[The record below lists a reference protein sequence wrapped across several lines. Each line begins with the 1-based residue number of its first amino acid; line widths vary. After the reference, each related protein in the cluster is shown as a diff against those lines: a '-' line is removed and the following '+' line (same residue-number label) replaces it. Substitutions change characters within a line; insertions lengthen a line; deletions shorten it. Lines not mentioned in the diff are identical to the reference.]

1 MCDYN
6 YKDGYD
12 KIHDYNTFNS
22 NDVTGRNLLFLIGS
36 IFILLISNIYF
47 VFKNKNINVLT
58 FCLICILTVSIIDR
72 PIRFIYM
79 FSYILTSQIRT
90 EAFLDKDYYFPKYK
104 LFENNYKPIKKEL
117 NTLLNK
123 TNKGKDIIFTK
134 DTFDKKENAY
144 IGKDVDVQNNRGW
157 RIFHIK
163 LADTYNQKALK
174 IFPTLISLLKKCP
187 EIINCSVSILDEKT
201 YIPIHN
207 GYYKGM
213 MRFML
218 PLIIPKN
225 KDNVYLCNNYNKY
238 VWTEGESVL
247 WDDTYPHKVYNYT
260 NEMRV
265 VLYMDVVRSIN
276 GFLGKMNTFLI
287 KQLSNSNMIKDEIK
301 KTEKKYK
308 L

>member
-6 YKDGYD
+6 YKDGYN

-22 NDVTGRNLLFLIGS
+22 NDATGRNLLFLIGS
-36 IFILLISNIYF
+36 ILILLISNFYF
-47 VFKNKNINVLT
+47 VFKNKNINL
-58 FCLICILTVSIIDR
+58 LIFSLISIFTLCILDR
-72 PIRFIYM
+72 PIRFIYI

-90 EAFLDKDYYFPKYK
+90 EAFLDKEFYFPKYK
-104 LFENNYKPIKKEL
+104 LFEDSYKPIKKEL
-117 NTLLNK
+117 NILLNK

-201 YIPIHN
+201 FIPIHN

-218 PLIIPKN
+218 PLIIPKD
-225 KDNVYLCNNYNKY
+225 KDNVYLCNNYNKF
-238 VWTEGESVL
+238 VWVEGESVL

-260 NEMRV
+260 NEVRI
-265 VLYMDVVRSIN
+265 VLYMDVVRNIN